1 MADVKDEAPK
11 TDAEKVSDRP
21 EKGEGA
27 KADSSKP
34 AAADSADAKPSDA
47 DKSDKSD
54 KGAKADKSKDKNG
67 KAAKSDKAD
76 KSDKGD
82 KGDGAKDKDGK
93 PKVGTDTVFTGELL
107 RQVRESQKITLK
119 EIAERTRISVMSLS
133 ALENEK
139 YEDLPNARVYVRGF
153 VRCLAVEIGLDRDQ
167 VSRTYLPRWEAWA
180 AANADRVAR

>member
-1 MADVKDEAPK
+1 MADAKDEAPK

-21 EKGEGA
+21 EKGDV
-27 KADSSKP
+27 KADSTKP
-34 AAADSADAKPSDA
+34 GAAEGVEAKDGDKA
-47 DKSDKSD
+47 DKPSDKSD
-54 KGAKADKSKDKNG
+54 KKADKSKDKN
-67 KAAKSDKAD
+67 
-76 KSDKGD
+76 DKGGKSAKGGD
-82 KGDGAKDKDGK
+82 KPSTSAEIAKDKDGK

-107 RQVRESQKITLK
+107 RQVRESQRITLK
-119 EIAERTRISVMSLS
+119 EISERTRISVMSLS